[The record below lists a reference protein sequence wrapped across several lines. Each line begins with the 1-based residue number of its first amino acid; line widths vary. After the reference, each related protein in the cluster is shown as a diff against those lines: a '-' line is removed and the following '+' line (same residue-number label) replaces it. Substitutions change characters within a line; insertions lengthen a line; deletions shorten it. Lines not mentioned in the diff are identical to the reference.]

1 MVKKEQVRLTDIFS
15 EFKEL
20 KNIDRQTFVQVM
32 EDSFRS
38 VLAKMFGTADNFDVI
53 LNPETGEL
61 EIYRNRTVVDDS
73 AEIAN
78 PNLEVH
84 LSDARKIDE
93 ECEVDEEVTDTVD
106 FLSFGRRAI
115 LNLRQT
121 LASKI
126 LELQK
131 AALTERYQSLVG
143 QIVTGE
149 LYQVWKKELLCLD
162 EDGNEL
168 YMPKQEQIPSDFYRK
183 GDMVR
188 AIVQRVEVTNGNP
201 KIILSRTS
209 KEFLQRLFE
218 NEVPEVHDGLI
229 TIRAIARIPGERAK
243 VAVESY
249 DDRIDPVGA
258 CVGIKGARIHGR
270 VRELRNE
277 SIDVIHYSSNI
288 RLFIERAISPAH
300 ISRIELDEENKQA
313 NLYMPSDEVS
323 LAIGKG
329 GFNIK
334 LAGMLTGYSLDVF
347 REDDLNGGDEE
358 DIYLDEFAD
367 ERDQWV
373 LDAIKNTGLHTA
385 KSVLK
390 LSRAELIKRTDL
402 EEETIDHVLDVL
414 NAEFAADDEEQ

>member
-1 MVKKEQVRLTDIFS
+1 MVKKEQVKLTDIFS

-20 KNIDRQTFVQVM
+20 KNIDRQTFVEVM

-38 VLAKMFGTADNFDVI
+38 VLAKMFGTSDNFDVI
-53 LNPETGEL
+53 LNPENGEL
-61 EIYRNRTVVDDS
+61 EIYRNRTVVADD
-73 AEIAN
+73 AEIKN

-84 LSDARKIDE
+84 LSEARNIDD
-93 ECEVDEEVTDTVD
+93 ECEIDEEVTDTVD

-131 AALTERYQSLVG
+131 SALTERYQGLVG

-188 AIVQRVEVTNGNP
+188 AIVQRVDVTNGNP
-201 KIILSRTS
+201 RIILSRTS

-218 NEVPEVHDGLI
+218 HEVPEVHEGLI

-258 CVGIKGARIHGR
+258 CVGIKGARIHGI

-277 SIDVIHYSSNI
+277 SIDVINYSSNTK
-288 RLFIERAISPAH
+288 LFIERAISPAH
-300 ISRIELDEENKQA
+300 VSRIELDEASRQA

-329 GFNIK
+329 GYNIK
-334 LAGMLTGYSLDVF
+334 LAGMLTGYNLDVF
-347 REDDLNGGDEE
+347 REDDITDNAEE

-367 ERDQWV
+367 EIDQWV
-373 LDAIKNTGLHTA
+373 IDAIKHSGLLTA
-385 KSVLK
+385 KAVLR
-390 LSRAELIKRTDL
+390 LSRDELIRRTDL

-414 NAEFAADDEEQ
+414 TAEFADDDEE